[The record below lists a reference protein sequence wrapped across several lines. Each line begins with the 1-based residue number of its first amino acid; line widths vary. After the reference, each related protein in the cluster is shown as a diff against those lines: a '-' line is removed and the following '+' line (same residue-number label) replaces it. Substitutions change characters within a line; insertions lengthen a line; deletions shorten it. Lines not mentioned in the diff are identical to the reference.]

1 MALVSGQ
8 PYPDLTAWEDI
19 RDLLESGWN
28 VAKNGL
34 FMSAQAE
41 GNNVDIMGR
50 VVIGT
55 SRTAMLLP
63 PHLRPT
69 SNTQGMLGVIIP
81 MVPVI
86 VEIRP
91 AGDVNLSNFSLGMT
105 EAEMITQFSGK
116 QLFFQG
122 SFPRRSPV

>member
-1 MALVSGQ
+1 MTLIPGQ
-8 PYPDLTAWEDI
+8 PYPDLTGWEDV
-19 RDLLESGWN
+19 RDLLQNGWN
-28 VAKNGL
+28 TGKNGL
-34 FMSAQAE
+34 FMNAHAD

-105 EAEMITQFSGK
+105 ETQMIEQFGGS

-122 SFPRRSPV
+122 SYPRRSPV